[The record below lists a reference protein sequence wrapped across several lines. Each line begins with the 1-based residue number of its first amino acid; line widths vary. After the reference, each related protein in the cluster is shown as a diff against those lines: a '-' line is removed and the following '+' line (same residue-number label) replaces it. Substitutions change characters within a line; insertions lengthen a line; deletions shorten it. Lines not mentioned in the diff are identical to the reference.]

1 MTWGNSTGGEHAAT
15 EAKGGGSVS
24 VANLRKSFL
33 HGRAQVEVL
42 ADLSLDAKAG
52 EFISVVG
59 PSGSGKSTLFNIL
72 AGLER
77 VDAGEVR
84 VNGKLV
90 TGVGEHFAYM
100 PQRDL
105 LFPWRRLT
113 DNATIGLEIQGVKKA
128 EARERV
134 RPLLLEFGL
143 GGFESAYPSELSG
156 GMKQRVALLR
166 TVVQQRKVIL
176 LDEPF
181 GALDYLTRTDLQLW
195 LERVWR
201 DHRWTVIL
209 VTHDVPEAILLSDRV
224 YVLGTR
230 PTSVRRCVEIDLPR
244 PRGIASLS
252 LPGFTRIES
261 LILGELRSVMGG
273 QPGLDS
279 SSREQPP
286 NG

>member
-1 MTWGNSTGGEHAAT
+1 MGKRLSCKPAQELRPRASTGRGSFRLEFGR
-15 EAKGGGSVS
+15 KGGRV
-24 VANLRKSFL
+24 
-33 HGRAQVEVL
+33 HIGRRSKRERQV
-42 ADLSLDAKAG
+42 DL
-52 EFISVVG
+52 VH
-59 PSGSGKSTLFNIL
+59 IL
-72 AGLER
+72 AGLES

-128 EARERV
+128 DARERV

-209 VTHDVPEAILLSDRV
+209 VEHNVLEAILLSHRRRAWDEA
-224 YVLGTR
+224 YER
-230 PTSVRRCVEIDLPR
+230 P
-244 PRGIASLS
+244 A
-252 LPGFTRIES
+252 
-261 LILGELRSVMGG
+261 LR
-273 QPGLDS
+273 
-279 SSREQPP
+279 
-286 NG
+286 

>member
-1 MTWGNSTGGEHAAT
+1 MTRGNSTGDGNNTGEAG
-15 EAKGGGSVS
+15 GGGSVS
-24 VANLRKSFL
+24 VANLRKSFV

-105 LFPWRRLT
+105 LFPWRRLV

-230 PTSVRRCVEIDLPR
+230 PASVRRCVEIDLPR
-244 PRGIASLS
+244 PRGITSLS
-252 LPGFTRIES
+252 LPAFTRIES

-279 SSREQPP
+279 SSREQRAPE
-286 NG
+286 